1 MVILMIIHLIRSF
14 IPNLMTLTIPNYLV
28 IKTCLHKKLEYFIKD
43 LIRDS
48 RKNFVN
54 RETGILV

>member
-14 IPNLMTLTIPNYLV
+14 IPNLMTLTIPNYLA